1 MRVLARQMI
10 LKTVQ
15 ILSRIL
21 APLLAPEKEKG
32 RKKEKEKKRMKD
44 LCYERK
50 TCRLVAEELRINVG
64 VNEKRSKI
72 LSGADGGTPKAREIL
87 EPKVK
92 IPLHT
97 NCVP

>member
-21 APLLAPEKEKG
+21 APLLARE
-32 RKKEKEKKRMKD
+32 KEKEKNERNFAMKK
-44 LCYERK
+44 K
-50 TCRLVAEELRINVG
+50 TFRLVAEELRINVG
-64 VNEKRSKI
+64 VNEKRSKT
-72 LSGADGGTPKAREIL
+72 LSSADGGTPKAREIL

-92 IPLHT
+92 IHLNT
-97 NCVP
+97 NCVA